1 MEYKAKGNELFKTNQ
16 LIEARDL
23 YTKALQYCPFDKK
36 DTANNKDYAVIL
48 ANRSAC
54 TDKIGLF
61 EAAVQDID
69 DALRYGY
76 PKTLQYKVNTPK
88 NVQTQSRK
96 VFYIFTNNDFYSSQN
111 CMLDLEIGITS
122 QRAFIT

>member
-1 MEYKAKGNELFKTNQ
+1 MEYKAKGNELFKTNK
-16 LIEARDL
+16 LIEAKDL
-23 YTKALQYCPFDKK
+23 YTKALQCCPLDKN

-88 NVQTQSRK
+88 NIQTQSRK
-96 VFYIFTNNDFYSSQN
+96 VFNNDLYSSQS

>member
-76 PKTLQYKVNTPK
+76 PKTLQYKVTPLK
-88 NVQTQSRK
+88 
-96 VFYIFTNNDFYSSQN
+96 IFKLNQESFLIRMCTKLYLSHN
-111 CMLDLEIGITS
+111 CMLDSEIGITS
-122 QRAFIT
+122 QRPFIT

>member
-1 MEYKAKGNELFKTNQ
+1 MEYKAKGNELFKTNK
-16 LIEARDL
+16 LIEAKDL
-23 YTKALQYCPFDKK
+23 YTKALQCCPLDKN

-76 PKTLQYKVNTPK
+76 PKTLQYKVTPLKYSNSIK
-88 NVQTQSRK
+88 NVISRICTK
-96 VFYIFTNNDFYSSQN
+96 LYFSHN
-111 CMLDLEIGITS
+111 CMLDSEIGITS
-122 QRAFIT
+122 QRPFIT

>member
-1 MEYKAKGNELFKTNQ
+1 MEYKAKGNELFKTNK

-76 PKTLQYKVNTPK
+76 PKTLQYKVKIPLEYSN
-88 NVQTQSRK
+88 SIYK
-96 VFYIFTNNDFYSSQN
+96 VFLICIHLTIV
-111 CMLDLEIGITS
+111 CLIWK
-122 QRAFIT
+122 

>member
-1 MEYKAKGNELFKTNQ
+1 MEYKAKGNELFKTNK
-16 LIEARDL
+16 LIEAKDL
-23 YTKALQYCPFDKK
+23 YTKALQCCPLDKN

-76 PKTLQYKVNTPK
+76 PKTLQYKVTPLK
-88 NVQTQSRK
+88 
-96 VFYIFTNNDFYSSQN
+96 IFKFNQETITRMGTKLYLSHN
-111 CMLDLEIGITS
+111 CMLDS
-122 QRAFIT
+122 

>member
-88 NVQTQSRK
+88 NIQTQSRK
-96 VFYIFTNNDFYSSQN
+96 VFNKGLYSSHN

>member
-1 MEYKAKGNELFKTNQ
+1 MEYKAKGNELFKKNK
-16 LIEARDL
+16 LIEAKDL
-23 YTKALQYCPFDKK
+23 YTKALQCCPLDKN

-88 NVQTQSRK
+88 NIQTQSKK
-96 VFYIFTNNDFYSSQN
+96 VFDVFKNKDFYSSQN
-111 CMLDLEIGITS
+111 CLIWK
-122 QRAFIT
+122 

>member
-1 MEYKAKGNELFKTNQ
+1 MEYKAKGNGLFKTNQ

-88 NVQTQSRK
+88 NIQTQSRK
-96 VFYIFTNNDFYSSQN
+96 VFNGLYSYHN
-111 CMLDLEIGITS
+111 FMLDLEIGITS
-122 QRAFIT
+122 QRPFLT

>member
-1 MEYKAKGNELFKTNQ
+1 MEYKAKGNELFKTNK
-16 LIEARDL
+16 LIEAKDL
-23 YTKALQYCPFDKK
+23 YTKALQCCPLDKN
-36 DTANNKDYAVIL
+36 DTTNNKDYAVIL

-88 NVQTQSRK
+88 NIQTQSRK
-96 VFYIFTNNDFYSSQN
+96 VFSKGLYSSHN
-111 CMLDLEIGITS
+111 FMFDFEIGITS
-122 QRAFIT
+122 QRSFIT

>member
-88 NVQTQSRK
+88 NIQTQSRK
-96 VFYIFTNNDFYSSQN
+96 VFFTNNDFYSSQN

>member
-88 NVQTQSRK
+88 NIQTQSRK
-96 VFYIFTNNDFYSSQN
+96 VFQTMIFIHLKIA
-111 CMLDLEIGITS
+111 CLIWK
-122 QRAFIT
+122 

>member
-122 QRAFIT
+122 QRPLIT

>member
-88 NVQTQSRK
+88 NIQTQSRK
-96 VFYIFTNNDFYSSQN
+96 FFFTYKDLYSSHN
-111 CMLDLEIGITS
+111 FMLDLEIGITS
-122 QRAFIT
+122 QRSFIT

>member
-1 MEYKAKGNELFKTNQ
+1 MEYKTKGNELFKTNK
-16 LIEARDL
+16 LIEAKDL
-23 YTKALQYCPFDKK
+23 YTKALQCCPLDKN

-76 PKTLQYKVNTPK
+76 PKTLQYKVTPLK
-88 NVQTQSRK
+88 
-96 VFYIFTNNDFYSSQN
+96 IFKLNQESFLMGTKLYLSHN
-111 CMLDLEIGITS
+111 CMLDSEIGITS
-122 QRAFIT
+122 QRPFIT